1 MGAELLSPDLWIP
14 LLCWLGAL
22 LLVILGFVGMVVPA
36 LPGPLLVLGGLMLAA
51 WADDFSRVGWV
62 TLLILSG
69 LALLAMVLDMIAGAL
84 GAKRYGA
91 SRAAITG
98 SLIGAVVGIFFGPL
112 GLLLGPF
119 AGAVAGELLSGR
131 GASQAGLS
139 GWGATLGM
147 LLGTVAKIA
156 LGAMMLGVFA
166 AAWLAG

>member
-166 AAWLAG
+166 LAWLAG

>member
-139 GWGATLGM
+139 GCGATLGM

-166 AAWLAG
+166 VAWLAG

>member
-1 MGAELLSPDLWIP
+1 MGAELVSPDLWIP

-69 LALLAMVLDMIAGAL
+69 LALLAMVLDVIAGAL

-166 AAWLAG
+166 VAWLAG

>member
-166 AAWLAG
+166 MAWLAG

>member
-51 WADDFSRVGWV
+51 WADDFGRVGWV

-166 AAWLAG
+166 VAWLAG

>member
-51 WADDFSRVGWV
+51 WADDFGRVGWV

-69 LALLAMVLDMIAGAL
+69 LALLAMVLDVIAGAL

-131 GASQAGLS
+131 GASQAGFS

-156 LGAMMLGVFA
+156 LGTMMLGVFA
-166 AAWLAG
+166 VAWLAG

>member
-51 WADDFSRVGWV
+51 WADDFGRVGWV

>member
-1 MGAELLSPDLWIP
+1 MGAELVSPDLWIP

-166 AAWLAG
+166 VAWLAG

>member
-69 LALLAMVLDMIAGAL
+69 LALLAMVLDVIAGAL

-166 AAWLAG
+166 VAWLAG

>member
-1 MGAELLSPDLWIP
+1 MGAELLSPDLWFP

-166 AAWLAG
+166 VAWLAG

>member
-36 LPGPLLVLGGLMLAA
+36 LPGPLLVLGGLTLAA
-51 WADDFSRVGWV
+51 WADDFGRVGWV

-166 AAWLAG
+166 VAWLAG

>member
-166 AAWLAG
+166 VAWLAG